1 MVFTLFE
8 QANTTSPLQSLA
20 TVAIDELSKFASRNY
35 IDLDRVP
42 IRFSRAIGLN
52 TKMVII
58 NQQVQIFLVAK
69 LKRQVDIFFIS
80 TYQVH
85 SKPIFKKWTES
96 NKLWTSMRKH

>member
-42 IRFSRAIGLN
+42 IRFSGAFGLN

-58 NQQVQIFLVAK
+58 NQQVEILSSPFQT
-69 LKRQVDIFFIS
+69 D
-80 TYQVH
+80 
-85 SKPIFKKWTES
+85 FKKWTES
-96 NKLWTSMRKH
+96 NKVWTSMRKH